1 MASWATYHVAN
12 LAKGETIKFR
22 PHGNSMTGKIDNG
35 QLVTVAPITDNS
47 VLNVDDI
54 VLCKVNGNYYLHLIG
69 AKKDDRFMI
78 QNNHGFQNGWTKQ
91 IYGRVISVED

>member
-1 MASWATYHVAN
+1 MGWATHYIQQLQSGIPV
-12 LAKGETIKFR
+12 EFR
-22 PHGNSMTGKIDNG
+22 PRGKSMTGKIEDGN
-35 QLVTVAPITDNS
+35 LVRVVPIESDSDITEGT
-47 VLNVDDI
+47 I